1 MQFSYFP
8 LLKGRWLSCIT
19 TKRKPQEKRA
29 ISCTDAV
36 IFLTHLRMMDSTEQ
50 FSVSFF
56 FFLTLEFRKLS
67 DATTSLAYWF
77 FSPCILMRFVH
88 STWTLTAYTRG
99 RCTDDWEKNIYRLTD
114 HQLLCSMHQGVC
126 LLLAG
131 KFFGALRSK
140 SESHCKKLFT
150 YILPNS
156 SIFTLHVELLTKTYF
171 TV

>member
-1 MQFSYFP
+1 MVILYNHKKKATGEKSHLLYWCSYFFNSP
-8 LLKGRWLSCIT
+8 ENDGFYGTILSI
-19 TKRKPQEKRA
+19 
-29 ISCTDAV
+29 
-36 IFLTHLRMMDSTEQ
+36 
-50 FSVSFF
+50 FF

-99 RCTDDWEKNIYRLTD
+99 RCTDDREKNIYRLTD
-114 HQLLCSMHQGVC
+114 HQLLCSVHQGVC